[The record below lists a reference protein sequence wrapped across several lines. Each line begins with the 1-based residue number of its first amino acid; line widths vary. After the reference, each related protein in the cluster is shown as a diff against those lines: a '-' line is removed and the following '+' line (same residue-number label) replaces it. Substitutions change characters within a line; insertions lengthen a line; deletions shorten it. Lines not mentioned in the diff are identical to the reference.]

1 VILNYWFNF
10 NIRYIFDKN
19 EHISCASWCSTLSV
33 FPYRKK
39 IIDGK
44 RRNGWVGTIVSI
56 SSILN
61 PRKEFFSYGV

>member
-1 VILNYWFNF
+1 MSIL
-10 NIRYIFDKN
+10 
-19 EHISCASWCSTLSV
+19 AVLSWCSTLSV